1 MNEIL
6 RIEEVSKRFGGI
18 AALNGTS
25 FQMKEGEV
33 LGLIGPNGS
42 GKTTVFNVITGL
54 YRPEQGRIVFRGEDI
69 SGQSVYRIAR
79 KGISRTFQATRLF
92 FNLSVWENVRTVCE
106 IVTRKGTREKIE
118 EVLSSVGLE
127 GKEKAPASELTS
139 AEQRLL
145 MICMGLSLSPCV
157 LLLDEPTA
165 GMNAE
170 EVGETLRV
178 IEKIKRQG
186 CAVLLIEHN
195 MAAISSICERC
206 VVLNYGKLIA
216 EGPVHEIQRDPQVI
230 EAYLGKD

>member
-25 FQMKEGEV
+25 FKMKEGEV

>member
-18 AALNGTS
+18 AALNGAS
-25 FQMKEGEV
+25 FHMREGEV

-54 YRPEQGRIVFRGEDI
+54 YRPEQGRIVFRGENI
-69 SGQSVYRIAR
+69 SGQSVHRIAR

-106 IVTRKGTREKIE
+106 IVTRKGTGEKIE
-118 EVLSSVGLE
+118 EVLSSVGLD
-127 GKEKAPASELTS
+127 GKKEKPASELTS

-170 EVGETLRV
+170 EVAETLRV
-178 IEKIKRQG
+178 IEKIKGQG
-186 CAVLLIEHN
+186 CSVLLIEHN

-216 EGPVHEIQRDPQVI
+216 EGPVHEIQRNPHVI